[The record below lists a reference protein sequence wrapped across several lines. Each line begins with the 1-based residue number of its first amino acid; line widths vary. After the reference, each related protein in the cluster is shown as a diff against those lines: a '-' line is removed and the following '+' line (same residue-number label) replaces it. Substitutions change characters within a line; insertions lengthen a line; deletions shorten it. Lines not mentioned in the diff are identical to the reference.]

1 MSKAAPMILW
11 CLLPLK
17 VLCEMPIVSC
27 PGAFGWSFDDTSFRW
42 LSSADSLSCGLFG

>member
-17 VLCEMPIVSC
+17 VLREMPIVSC
-27 PGAFGWSFDDTSFRW
+27 PGACVGGVSMIHRFAGSVQLTR
-42 LSSADSLSCGLFG
+42 